1 MRGRPCRTDTVWFK
15 RKLGA
20 SERKILLVAGRG
32 DLTQGWHSLLE
43 IYQKLWNN
51 GYYSPSGVRY
61 SQNAPSDS
69 FIFFSWPAKFARPTP
84 SYPQARWPVIH
95 NCCGLCKNATQFSV

>member
-15 RKLGA
+15 RKLGE

-51 GYYSPSGVRY
+51 GYRPKDDLDDFLGIDPSEPEKPVVGGF
-61 SQNAPSDS
+61 NA
-69 FIFFSWPAKFARPTP
+69 
-84 SYPQARWPVIH
+84 V
-95 NCCGLCKNATQFSV
+95 